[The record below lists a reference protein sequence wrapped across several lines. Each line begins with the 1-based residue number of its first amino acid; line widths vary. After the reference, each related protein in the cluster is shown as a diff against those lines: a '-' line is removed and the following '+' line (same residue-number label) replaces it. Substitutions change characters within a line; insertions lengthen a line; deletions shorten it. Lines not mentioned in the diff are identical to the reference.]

1 MIERKPVKRY
11 SMTMDAKRWDSLS
24 RRSRMLNTSNTAI
37 INQLVEAYLNGPAK
51 LPAAPAVEA
60 SAQSSQMIGGTYTAI
75 LERLQRI
82 DSVLSI
88 VKDNTQRAAVILEDD
103 SSKLETVAADVDVM
117 AAAFRRSPAS
127 KGQGVADRRQQ
138 QQPTQPRP
146 MQQPQQTTQPPRQ
159 ESSSAPTSY
168 TFQSTTPAAPAPDK
182 RDRLQQLAEARARNG
197 FSFLPRQQEEGG
209 TE

>member
-82 DSVLSI
+82 DNVLSI

-103 SSKLETVAADVDVM
+103 SSKLETVAADVDIM

-146 MQQPQQTTQPPRQ
+146 MQPPKQ

-168 TFQSTTPAAPAPDK
+168 TFQSATPAAPAPEK

-209 TE
+209 AQ